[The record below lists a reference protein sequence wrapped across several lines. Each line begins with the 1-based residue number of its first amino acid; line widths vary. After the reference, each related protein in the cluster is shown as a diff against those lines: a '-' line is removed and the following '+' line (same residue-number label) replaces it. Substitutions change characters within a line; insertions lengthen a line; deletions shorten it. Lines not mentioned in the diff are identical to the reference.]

1 MQFSGWKRHQ
11 LRAMGSR
18 NRSLAIAGASG
29 NRAPDGIEPASFAA
43 ARKDSASKAAQLL
56 NFLAKT
62 AAQSERDLLS
72 PTPVPDF
79 ARVTSQ
85 SGSNADAELSQ
96 FLAQKRRT
104 RPGPANAAAA
114 PSAPAAPSTASP
126 EPLHHIAELIA
137 QATAEP
143 SPGAQADN
151 LLGVLA
157 DVLSEQANAEAPPI
171 MHCTQEA
178 ALLNAMSSFNLHAL
192 EMLPETEDER
202 DDYDGF
208 TAYGGTA
215 AAADQDDEELERSFD
230 CVADLDKWLSG
241 GSELEEAYAQSS
253 INDPFLTPRTLP
265 IALPPVMPSS
275 EFSGFDDVADP
286 ETAAVVLDPAEA
298 ATKARRF
305 NASHTHRRDSRY
317 KRVLFNKTV
326 MYKPRLTS
334 MRDGTRRERFD
345 NGAEL
350 TKDPL
355 GRVVEV
361 RASHGAM
368 VQLRYDEEGQPDSFV
383 RCNSNGGTHS
393 LGERGKH
400 GVVVRDPEGRVRAA
414 GESMAVDPTGCV
426 SVRREDGQFW
436 SLDLVRGVHIERR
449 RLTVADGAAHV
460 LTAIF
465 ASDGFR
471 MVTRFQNAQEGRH
484 DNDMGNTSKR
494 FLAEEPSGTF
504 RFYGRDG
511 SVVQFDSED
520 DLVEL
525 RPSNVWQPGSRFVE
539 TSWKGYHQAG
549 TAWESVQEY
558 VTNYLLA

>member
-1 MQFSGWKRHQ
+1 
-11 LRAMGSR
+11 MGGR
-18 NRSLAIAGASG
+18 NRSLPLAGASVDG
-29 NRAPDGIEPASFAA
+29 APAGLQPASFAA
-43 ARKDSASKAAQLL
+43 ARKDTASKAAQLL

-104 RPGPANAAAA
+104 RPGTAAPPAVSTTSSATVGHQTPNPAPPAAA
-114 PSAPAAPSTASP
+114 SAPAP
-126 EPLHHIAELIA
+126 EPNNRIAELIA

-143 SPGAQADN
+143 SQEVQADN
-151 LLGVLA
+151 LLGMLA
-157 DVLSEQANAEAPPI
+157 DVLSEQAHAEAPPT

-192 EMLPETEDER
+192 EMLPETEDDRSDEF
-202 DDYDGF
+202 GSF
-208 TAYGGTA
+208 TAYGGSTV
-215 AAADQDDEELERSFD
+215 DLDEYDEEQERSFD

-241 GSELEEAYAQSS
+241 GSELEDAFEQSS

-265 IALPPVMPSS
+265 VALPPVMPSS
-275 EFSGFDDVADP
+275 EFTGFDDVADP
-286 ETAAVVLDPAEA
+286 ETDEDVCDPAEA

-305 NASHTHRRDSRY
+305 SASNTHRRDSRS

-326 MYKPRLTS
+326 MYKPRLTT

-361 RASHGAM
+361 RASHGAT
-368 VQLRYDEEGQPDSFV
+368 VQLRYDEEGQPDAFV
-383 RCNSNGGTHS
+383 RCNSSGATHS

-449 RLTVADGAAHV
+449 RVTVADGAAHV

-471 MVTRFQNAQEGRH
+471 MVTRFQNVQERRH
-484 DNDMGNTSKR
+484 DGDPGKQW
-494 FLAEEPSGTF
+494 LAEEPSGTF